1 MQSFLQEVAHTL
13 YARHGE
19 QLSEYEVL
27 FPSRRARLFFVE
39 ALAEVAERPIWQPH
53 WRTIDELMAEIS
65 GVVCGD
71 RLRLITELYK
81 VYSAFHQEAFDKFY
95 FWGDMLLADFD
106 TIDKYRV
113 DADQL
118 FRNIEDIKELES
130 DISYLTPRQLQIL
143 GFWSSL
149 GSEADLSEEK
159 KRFLAIWRTLGPIY
173 HRFRERLT
181 KLGIAYNGMMQR
193 LAAERLAAGKFCF
206 DRPRRFVVAGFN
218 ALSTCEKE
226 LFRFLQTNAECAFY
240 WDYDRYYQAHEE
252 QEAGRF
258 IRENCLAFPET
269 VRLAHD
275 AMEQPKQVTAVA
287 TVSNAV
293 QGKQVA
299 QILRELAANG
309 PLDKETAIVLTDEN
323 LLMPLL
329 YALPESV
336 GKVNVTMGYPLQQT
350 LVYTFIERLV
360 ELQAHSRRQKGVS
373 LFYHADVTGLLTHPL
388 VVAGRETLAAELHNG
403 ILADRR
409 VTVAQTYLQ
418 RDALLVTLFRTVD
431 AWQEFSAW
439 LIEVLSMIAAE
450 PSSEADQARRDE
462 FLTVALDELHKLR
475 NSLLQCDLDLSCEVY
490 ASLLRRHLQTVRI
503 PFEGEPLEGVQVMG
517 ILETRNLDFR
527 NVLILSMTDDN
538 FPGNRMGQSSFIPYN
553 LRAAYDLPTPEHHE
567 GVYAYYFYRLI
578 QRAERV
584 WMLYC
589 SRADERS
596 TGEPSRY
603 IRQLD
608 YESPFRVE
616 KVEVGVDVNL
626 VPTTPIEVEKDASVM
641 QRLERYLHPEHPVAL
656 SPTAFYRYVACPLRF
671 YFHSVA
677 RLRPEEEVA
686 EELDAPMFGTIL
698 HAAAQE
704 LYEALKGN
712 TSPEAAL
719 WQLYDEERVK
729 QVVERAIV
737 QNYLFDESATEA
749 DYSGNLL
756 LVRDIVVRYLKE
768 GILRYDACSP
778 QFTVQGCEQEV
789 AYAFPFRLHSGAE
802 CAVKFAGVAD
812 RIDRL
817 QDGRLRVVDY
827 KTGAPHLDFDGLEQL
842 FKGEAKQRQSN
853 ILQTL
858 LYCMMLHRTRH
869 EEVVPSLYYVRQM
882 HNASYVPWLQDK
894 EQEQEVA
901 AYSRYAE
908 PFERLLAD
916 HLAELYDPSIPFRQ
930 CEDADACAYCDFK
943 QICRR

>member
-1 MQSFLQEVAHTL
+1 MQSFLQELAHTL

-39 ALAEVAERPIWQPH
+39 ALAEVTEKPIWQPH
-53 WRTIDELMAEIS
+53 WRTIDDLMAEIS

-81 VYSAFHQEAFDKFY
+81 VYSAFHQESFDKFY

-106 TIDKYRV
+106 TIDKYGV

-118 FRNIEDIKELES
+118 FRNIKDIKELEA

-149 GSEADLSEEK
+149 GPEADLSKEK
-159 KRFLAIWRTLGPIY
+159 RRFLEIWSTLGTIY
-173 HRFRERLT
+173 HRFRERLMQQ
-181 KLGIAYNGMMQR
+181 GFAYNGMMQR
-193 LAAERLAAGKFCF
+193 LAAERLQEGTFRF
-206 DRPRRFVVAGFN
+206 ERPRRFVVAGFN
-218 ALSTCEKE
+218 ALSTSEKRLFAFLKNTCDCE
-226 LFRFLQTNAECAFY
+226 FY

-269 VRLAHD
+269 VRLTHD
-275 AMEQPKQVTAVA
+275 AMEAPKQVTAVA
-287 TVSNAV
+287 AVSNAV

-299 QILRELAANG
+299 QILRQLASHG

-329 YALPESV
+329 YALPEGV

-350 LVYTFIERLV
+350 LVYTFVERLL
-360 ELQAHSRRQKGVS
+360 ELQAHSRLQREKVH
-373 LFYHADVTGLLTHPL
+373 FYHADVSGLLTHPF
-388 VVAGRETLAAELHNG
+388 VVTGRETLTSELQES
-403 ILADRR
+403 ILANRR
-409 VTVAQTYLQ
+409 VTVEQSLLQ
-418 RDALLVTLFRTVD
+418 RDALLEGLFRRVD
-431 AWQEFSAW
+431 TWQEFSAW
-439 LIEVLSMIAAE
+439 LIEVLSMIAG
-450 PSSEADQARRDE
+450 EACPEEEQTRRDE
-462 FLTVALDELHKLR
+462 FLTVTLDELHKLR

-538 FPGNRMGQSSFIPYN
+538 FPGNLMGQSSFIPYN

-608 YESPFRVE
+608 YESPFTVE

-626 VPTTPIEVEKDASVM
+626 VPTTPIEVVKDASIM
-641 QRLERYLHPEHPVAL
+641 RRLERYLDREHPASL
-656 SPTAFYRYVACPLRF
+656 SPTSFDRYVACPLRF

-677 RLRPEEEVA
+677 CLRPEKEVA

-704 LYEALKGN
+704 LYGKIKGNAAPEEALWKM
-712 TSPEAAL
+712 
-719 WQLYDEERVK
+719 YDEATIT
-729 QVVERAIV
+729 QVVEHAI
-737 QNYLFDESATEA
+737 QKHYLLDETATKA

-768 GILRYDACSP
+768 GVLRYDACSP
-778 QFTVQGCEQEV
+778 AFTVQDCEQKI
-789 AYAFPFRLHSGAE
+789 AYAFPFQTRSGQTV
-802 CAVKFAGVAD
+802 AVKFAGIVD

-817 QDGRLRVVDY
+817 ADGRLRVVDY
-827 KTGAPHLDFDGLEQL
+827 KTSAPHLDFDSLELL
-842 FKGEAKQRQSN
+842 FTGEAKQRRSN

-869 EEVVPSLYYVRQM
+869 EEVVPSLYYVRGM
-882 HNASYVPWLQDK
+882 HDVSYRPWLQDK
-894 EQEQEVA
+894 ASKSEVA
-901 AYSRYAE
+901 AYSRYADS
-908 PFERLLAD
+908 FERLLAT
-916 HLAELYDPSIPFRQ
+916 HLAELYDASIPFRQ
-930 CEDADACAYCDFK
+930 CDDPDLCAFCDFK